1 MTAPARLP
9 TLRTDLHR
17 PIHPDPTM
25 RIVSSLEP
33 AAAPTAAPS
42 PASETRSLRLEAHGG
57 PHTRPMPLVDTS
69 FERREQLEREMDR
82 VQHSLLAERTTYG
95 QQLNWLMLSQAL
107 LLNAFLFVL
116 ILGWNTP
123 LPAKRLLLAGM
134 AVFAAVVAV
143 LIVLALRGT
152 RDAVISLH
160 QHRKSLEGTLQKDF
174 GREPVF
180 APRGL
185 VTRGLASAAHGL
197 LPITFVAGW
206 VALTVY
212 TLAAPLGASSESAA
226 SGAAG
231 AAPAT
236 ARPPARMPARTT
248 AAAPLVP
255 APTANAAAPA
265 PTTVPAEPLQAETEP
280 VAAAQRSG
288 GFKW

>member
-9 TLRTDLHR
+9 TLRTVLHR
-17 PIHPDPTM
+17 PIQPDPTM

-42 PASETRSLRLEAHGG
+42 PAAETRSLRLEAHGG
-57 PHTRPMPLVDTS
+57 PQTRPLSLVDTS
-69 FERREQLEREMDR
+69 YERREQLERELDR
-82 VQHSLLAERTTYG
+82 VQQSLLAERTTYG

-116 ILGWNTP
+116 ILGWTTP
-123 LPAKRLLLAGM
+123 LPAKRLLLAGI
-134 AVFAAVVAV
+134 AVFAATVAV

-180 APRGL
+180 ATRGL
-185 VTRGLASAAHGL
+185 VTRGLAGAANGL

-206 VALTVY
+206 VALTIY
-212 TLAAPLGASSESAA
+212 TLAAPLGASSESVAGSAA
-226 SGAAG
+226 PTAARPATRAPTRPTA

-236 ARPPARMPARTT
+236 A
-248 AAAPLVP
+248 AAA
-255 APTANAAAPA
+255 AAATA
-265 PTTVPAEPLQAETEP
+265 PSTGPAEPLHAETEP
-280 VAAAQRSG
+280 VAAAQRAG